1 MSQKK
6 VVLAYSG
13 GLDTSVILKW
23 LQEEKNLDVVT
34 YTADMGQGDIPD
46 DLEEKAKSFGASKVI
61 IDDLSEEFVSDYV
74 YPMFRCNTLY
84 EGEYLLGTAIARPL
98 IAKQLVRIAESENT
112 NIISH
117 GATGKGND
125 QIRFEIGAHALNS
138 DIQVI
143 APWREWNMSSR
154 TDLMNYCKEHQ
165 IPMPASKA
173 EEPPFSMDENLLHI
187 SYEGGVLED
196 LSTPPPEDM
205 WLKVKSIEDAKDEA
219 EEIKITFENGDPIAV
234 DDKSL
239 SAAEILKKLNLIG
252 GNHGI
257 GRIDIV
263 ESRATGMKSRGCY
276 ETPGGTILLKARRAM
291 ESLCLSRDEIVKK
304 DSLMPSYAKLIYDGL
319 WWSND
324 RVSLQ
329 KQIDNFATKVS
340 GSVVI
345 KLLKGNVISLGKE
358 SKNSLYDENKA
369 SFEESG
375 GFSNQD
381 MQDYIKAV
389 SYTHLTLPTIRSV

>member
-61 IDDLSEEFVSDYV
+61 IDDLSEEFVSNYV

-138 DIQVI
+138 NIQVI

-234 DDKSL
+234 DDESL

-340 GSVVI
+340 GSVLI

-381 MQDYIKAV
+381 MEAYIKENI
-389 SYTHLTLPTIRSV
+389 LKFDR

>member
-61 IDDLSEEFVSDYV
+61 IDDLSEEFVSNYV

-138 DIQVI
+138 NIQVI

-234 DDKSL
+234 DDESL

-329 KQIDNFATKVS
+329 KQIDNFAAKVS

-381 MQDYIKAV
+381 MQDYIKENI
-389 SYTHLTLPTIRSV
+389 LKFDR